1 MNMSCFDNAKIPG
14 TGVGSLDLSL
24 CGALIWWERALCF
37 LLQRHTFLLPLLSD
51 FDIKRFQTP
60 SRYMY
65 VYVYMYVY
73 ISMGVEVGE
82 TQENDG

>member
-14 TGVGSLDLSL
+14 TGVGSLDFSL
-24 CGALIWWERALCF
+24 CGALIWWEGALCF
-37 LLQRHTFLLPLLSD
+37 LLQHHTFLLPLLSD

-60 SRYMY
+60 SLY
-65 VYVYMYVY
+65 VCICIYVY